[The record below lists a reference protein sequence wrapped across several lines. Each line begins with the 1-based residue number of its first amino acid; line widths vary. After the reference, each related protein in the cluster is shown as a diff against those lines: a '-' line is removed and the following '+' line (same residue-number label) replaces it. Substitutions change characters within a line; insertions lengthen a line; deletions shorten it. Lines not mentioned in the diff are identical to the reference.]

1 MISTMSKSFL
11 QNITKKLNL
20 KVGIMK
26 NWYVYIYMF
35 ISTIKILVDYFT
47 DFLID
52 LLIKFG
58 KSDLSSLPYMKKLNV

>member
-1 MISTMSKSFL
+1 
-11 QNITKKLNL
+11 
-20 KVGIMK
+20 
-26 NWYVYIYMF
+26 MF